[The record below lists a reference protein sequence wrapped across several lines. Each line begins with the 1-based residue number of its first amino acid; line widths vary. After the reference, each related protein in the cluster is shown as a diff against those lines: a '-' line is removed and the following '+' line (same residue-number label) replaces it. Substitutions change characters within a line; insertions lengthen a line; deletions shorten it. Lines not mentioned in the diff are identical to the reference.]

1 MRGAERPVAVREIL
15 LLGNPN
21 LNEASEE
28 VSPDER
34 DTIPALVTDLHD
46 TMMDFR
52 ERQGLGRAIAA
63 PQIGIMKRII
73 YMNTGEPVVF
83 INPILS
89 EMSEE
94 EMEVWDDCMSF
105 PNLLVRVKRHR
116 SCRIEF
122 LDIDWERHSMD
133 LEGDLSELLQHE
145 YDHLNG
151 ILAVER
157 AIDGRSFALR
167 GSTSRFPRRTSR
179 EPR

>member
-1 MRGAERPVAVREIL
+1 VAVKEIL
-15 LLGNPN
+15 LLGNPL
-21 LNEASEE
+21 LNEISSE
-28 VSPDER
+28 VLPDEQ
-34 DTIPALVTDLHD
+34 DAIPAIVSDLHD

-52 ERQGLGRAIAA
+52 ERHGLGRAIAA
-63 PQIGIMKRII
+63 PQIGVMKRII

-83 INPILS
+83 INPLLTD
-89 EMSEE
+89 MSNE

-105 PNLLVRVKRHR
+105 PNLLVRVKRHG
-116 SCRIEF
+116 SCRIAYI
-122 LDIDWERHSMD
+122 DIDWKSRSMD

-179 EPR
+179 AP

>member
-1 MRGAERPVAVREIL
+1 VTPVAVKEIL
-15 LLGNPN
+15 LLGNPL
-21 LNEASEE
+21 LNEVSAE
-28 VSPDER
+28 VLPGER
-34 DTIPALVTDLHD
+34 DSIPAIISDLHD

-52 ERQGLGRAIAA
+52 ERYGLGRAIAA
-63 PQIGIMKRII
+63 PQIGVMKRII
-73 YMNTGEPVVF
+73 YMNTGEPAVF
-83 INPILS
+83 INPALIN
-89 EMSEE
+89 MSGD

-116 SCRIEF
+116 SCRIDY
-122 LDIDWERHSMD
+122 LDIDWESRSMD

-167 GSTSRFPRRTSR
+167 GSISRFPRRASR
-179 EPR
+179 EP